1 LIIPGL
7 LTRALR
13 QIRSPAT
20 VTVIGNIVF
29 LGKNRDFYVSEF
41 KRFSKI
47 IAEKRYVLIEKQ

>member
-1 LIIPGL
+1 M
-7 LTRALR
+7 
-13 QIRSPAT
+13 T
-20 VTVIGNIVF
+20 VSVIGNIVF